1 MLNSL
6 YLCFDQWIEMYDV
19 YKVEMI
25 GDVYMV
31 VFGRWFM
38 ICQLQQC
45 DIEFI
50 YIVGYF
56 CFFDFLQVF
65 FDRMGGGMLWRLL
78 LWFWICWNILIVW
91 KFCIFLVLSLDLEW
105 VVIWVW
111 IYMFK

>member
-31 VFGRWFM
+31 VFGRWYM
-38 ICQLQQC
+38 ICQLQQF

-56 CFFDFLQVF
+56 GFFDFLQVF